1 MKVIHNRCAYLN
13 LKNPAYVAYHDEE
26 WGVPVHSDK
35 KLFEYLFLEFFQAGL
50 SWECILNKREAF
62 RAAFDGFDAGR
73 ISMYGEGKI
82 QELLSNPGIIR
93 NKQKIKAAIEN
104 ARIFLEIQKEYGSF
118 DAYIWHFTDWKV
130 VIEDYTVRTVSPLS
144 DMVSDDLKK
153 RGMKFMGS
161 TTVYAYL
168 QAIGVINAH
177 GKECDLH
184 V

>member
-1 MKVIHNRCAYLN
+1 M
-13 LKNPAYVAYHDEE
+13 
-26 WGVPVHSDK
+26 GV
-35 KLFEYLFLEFFQAGL
+35 
-50 SWECILNKREAF
+50 
-62 RAAFDGFDAGR
+62 
-73 ISMYGEGKI
+73 

-130 VIEDYTVRTVSPLS
+130 VIEEYTVRTVSPLS

-177 GKECDLH
+177 GKECALH

>member
-1 MKVIHNRCAYLN
+1 MPDQEARDPVAQQVFEEVSGGARGEEKEMKKEQTAT
-13 LKNPAYVAYHDEE
+13 NPAMDEIYKQISYHT
-26 WGVPVHSDK
+26 
-35 KLFEYLFLEFFQAGL
+35 
-50 SWECILNKREAF
+50 
-62 RAAFDGFDAGR
+62 
-73 ISMYGEGKI
+73 GKI